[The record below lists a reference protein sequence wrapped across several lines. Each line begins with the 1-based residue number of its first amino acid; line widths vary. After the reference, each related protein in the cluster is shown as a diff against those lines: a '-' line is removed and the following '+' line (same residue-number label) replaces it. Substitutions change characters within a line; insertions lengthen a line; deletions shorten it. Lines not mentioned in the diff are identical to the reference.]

1 MYLCIECFN
10 HTKDAYVSLCGHH
23 YCKHCRNKFKLSCVA
38 CGKVLIF
45 QGNQPA
51 GHMTWRTDTEHSL
64 PGHEDCGTIVLG
76 FNFDRGIQGIAVQL
90 SLLLYFMPPISGV
103 VYFYCRSGASQ
114 PGGTLLVLILYRLP
128 PWQRGR
134 AGIVQRTEKGVWW
147 KIVIYHWRGQ
157 YRRI

>member
-23 YCKHCRNKFKLSCVA
+23 YCKYCRNKFKLSCVA

-90 SLLLYFMPPISGV
+90 SLLLLFRASHFRCSIFLLQV
-103 VYFYCRSGASQ
+103 RSIPTRGYPTGAYSV
-114 PGGTLLVLILYRLP
+114 PLTSLTTRTGGNC
-128 PWQRGR
+128 
-134 AGIVQRTEKGVWW
+134 AA
-147 KIVIYHWRGQ
+147 H
-157 YRRI
+157 